1 VASKKKIFCTQKR
14 YFVRITIKSYIVL
27 INENLTNKLNSVE
40 AKLDKLMEAPTQ
52 VFIEINTKLD
62 AITQNLPPK
71 TYSDATAANIVP
83 QVATIVQQV
92 GVEYVCHRVR
102 VVVLSWGGG
111 DKEVEFSINS
121 TLSTSAMYRYDL
133 CYKVFILFL
142 VLMTL

>member
-1 VASKKKIFCTQKR
+1 MDYGGYLWPQKKR

-83 QVATIVQQV
+83 QLATIVQQV
-92 GVEYVCHRVR
+92 
-102 VVVLSWGGG
+102 
-111 DKEVEFSINS
+111 EVELPVGWVCLPPGESGRAELGWEETRKWS
-121 TLSTSAMYRYDL
+121 LA
-133 CYKVFILFL
+133 
-142 VLMTL
+142 